1 MPEAGTDWKACVTFR
16 RFRSDVLMPSPPPV
30 IVVGAG
36 VIGLSTAIRLL
47 EAGIPVRVRTR
58 ERTPHT
64 TSDVAGAVF
73 YPYRAEPRE
82 RMAGW
87 GKVSYAR
94 FLDLA
99 RDAESGVVVSEMLE
113 VLREPS
119 PDPWWAE
126 MVAEFRHAD
135 PASLPPGFRDGYRFR
150 TARIDMPRYLRS
162 LERRLV
168 ALGGDI
174 EMQEVRDLRALTAEA
189 RLVVNCTGLGA
200 RELVADGA
208 LFPIRGQMVRVA
220 CPGLADCLLDENVP
234 GGLTYIVPR
243 RDEVMLGGTAQ
254 EGDWS
259 LKPDPETEARILE
272 RCRALLPALG
282 RAETLGRVV
291 GLRPGRRQVRLEPEG
306 GERGA
311 SIIHNYG
318 HGGAGVTLSWG
329 CAEEVLAL
337 VRARSVP

>member
-1 MPEAGTDWKACVTFR
+1 
-16 RFRSDVLMPSPPPV
+16 MPSPPPV
-30 IVVGAG
+30 IVVGGG

-47 EAGIPVRVRTR
+47 EAGIPARVRTR

-64 TSDVAGAVF
+64 TSDIAGAVF

-87 GKVSYAR
+87 GKRSYRR
-94 FLDLA
+94 FLEIA
-99 RDAESGVVVSEMLE
+99 RDAESGVVASEMLE
-113 VLREPS
+113 VLREPAA
-119 PDPWWAE
+119 DPWWAE

-135 PASLPPGFRDGYRFR
+135 PGSLPEGFRDGYRFR
-150 TARIDMPRYLRS
+150 TARVDMPRYLRW
-162 LERRLV
+162 LERRV
-168 ALGGDI
+168 AALGGGI
-174 EMQEVRDLRALTAEA
+174 EIAEVRDLGALAGEA
-189 RLVVNCTGLGA
+189 PLVVNCTGLGA
-200 RELVADGA
+200 RDLAADPG

-220 CPGLADCLLDENVP
+220 CPEVSHCLLDENVP
-234 GGLTYIVPR
+234 GGLTYVVPR
-243 RDEVMLGGTAQ
+243 RDEVLLGGTAQ

-259 LKPDPETEARILE
+259 LEPDAETEAQILA

-291 GLRPGRRQVRLEPEG
+291 GLRPGRRQVRLEMEVWA
-306 GERGA
+306 RG
-311 SIIHNYG
+311 SVVIHNYG

-337 VRARSVP
+337 VTARTAV